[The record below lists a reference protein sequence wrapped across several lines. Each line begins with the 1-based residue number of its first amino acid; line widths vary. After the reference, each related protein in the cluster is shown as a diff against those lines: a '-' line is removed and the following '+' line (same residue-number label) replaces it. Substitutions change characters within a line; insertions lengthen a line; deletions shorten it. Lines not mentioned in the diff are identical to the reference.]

1 MAPVS
6 AFQSEEGED
15 RGSGVLAFPANS
27 VAKLADALTEEEV
40 ELLAAGGEVVFSN
53 SWAALALF
61 FPFLLRLLEV
71 VEGACDCAS
80 FWAAMYLVQLVWTC
94 SSLLQK

>member
-27 VAKLADALTEEEV
+27 VARLADAVTEEEV
-40 ELLAAGGEVVFSN
+40 ELLAAGGEEVFSD
-53 SWAALALF
+53 S
-61 FPFLLRLLEV
+61 
-71 VEGACDCAS
+71 
-80 FWAAMYLVQLVWTC
+80 
-94 SSLLQK
+94 